1 MREIITILF
10 DNFETLDV
18 FGPVE
23 ILGRLKE
30 DFRVH
35 FFSMD
40 GGIIKSS
47 QNVPIL
53 TKSLLKFEGKNYT
66 LIIPGGIGVR
76 ELVKNEIF
84 LNHLKLISTNAEY
97 ILTICTGS
105 ILLSKTGLLN
115 NKRATTNK
123 RVFTWTREFPDVIWV
138 NKARWIN
145 DGNIYTS
152 SGVSA
157 GIDMTLGFI
166 ADLLGYEVA
175 KKQSIEIEYDWKE
188 DPLRDPFSDIY

>member
-1 MREIITILF
+1 M
-10 DNFETLDV
+10 
-18 FGPVE
+18 
-23 ILGRLKE
+23 
-30 DFRVH
+30 
-35 FFSMD
+35 
-40 GGIIKSS
+40 
-47 QNVPIL
+47 
-53 TKSLLKFEGKNYT
+53 KFEEKNYT

-84 LNHLKLISTNAEY
+84 LNHLKLISNKAEY

-123 RVFTWTREFPDVIWV
+123 RIFTWTREFPDVFWV
-138 NKARWIN
+138 KKARWIN

-175 KKQSIEIEYDWKE
+175 KK
-188 DPLRDPFSDIY
+188 

>member
-1 MREIITILF
+1 M
-10 DNFETLDV
+10 
-18 FGPVE
+18 
-23 ILGRLKE
+23 
-30 DFRVH
+30 
-35 FFSMD
+35 
-40 GGIIKSS
+40 
-47 QNVPIL
+47 
-53 TKSLLKFEGKNYT
+53 
-66 LIIPGGIGVR
+66 IIPGGIGVR

-84 LNHLKLISTNAEY
+84 LNHLKLISNKAEY

-123 RVFTWTREFPDVIWV
+123 RIFTWTREFPDVIWV
-138 NKARWIN
+138 KKARWIN

-188 DPLRDPFSDIY
+188 DPLWDPFSDIYRLI

>member
-1 MREIITILF
+1 MF
-10 DNFETLDV
+10 
-18 FGPVE
+18 FGPE

-30 DFRVH
+30 DFGVH

-53 TKSLLKFEGKNYT
+53 TKSLLKFEEKNYT
-66 LIIPGGIGVR
+66 LIIPGGIGLR

-84 LNHLKLISTNAEY
+84 LNHLKLISNNAEY

-123 RVFTWTREFPDVIWV
+123 RIFTWTREFPDVFWV
-138 NKARWIN
+138 KKGRWIN

-152 SGVSA
+152 SGVS
-157 GIDMTLGFI
+157 GDR
-166 ADLLGYEVA
+166 
-175 KKQSIEIEYDWKE
+175 YDI
-188 DPLRDPFSDIY
+188 RIYC